1 MELAVGLECI
11 SLPLYIARFTPRTFK
26 SYPYKHNALTRS
38 YACAWNI
45 HSPSSHLDGHS
56 KTISSSIT
64 IVPAKSIIFKCLMRL
79 CNIRKAINI
88 WIILCLVLYAQ
99 LAALCWTLQDPLS
112 SLHLQ
117 HALPTSSTLFMYQKY
132 QRPTDPLQSW
142 IWQIPA
148 WHSEMLHAFMN
159 TSLLVTW
166 VHIHILCLNHDSIM
180 WWWFIRTWFTEE
192 SLYVCY
198 NCCPI
203 SSSSKV
209 IWTCTVEP
217 QYRQLDKIVS
227 NCHVTKDGL
236 GRTGVLMRTRWCTLS
251 CILTASCPGY
261 NCIISLCVYISICM
275 P

>member
-56 KTISSSIT
+56 KTISSSIA

-117 HALPTSSTLFMYQKY
+117 HVLPTSSTLSMYEKY
-132 QRPTDPLQSW
+132 QRPADPLQSW

-159 TSLLVTW
+159 TSLLATW
-166 VHIHILCLNHDSIM
+166 VHI
-180 WWWFIRTWFTEE
+180 F
-192 SLYVCY
+192 YVSTMS
-198 NCCPI
+198 P
-203 SSSSKV
+203 
-209 IWTCTVEP
+209 W
-217 QYRQLDKIVS
+217 QY
-227 NCHVTKDGL
+227 HVTL
-236 GRTGVLMRTRWCTLS
+236 IHQNMVYRGVTVCLLQLLPNIFIFKSHLDLYCWAT
-251 CILTASCPGY
+251 
-261 NCIISLCVYISICM
+261 V
-275 P
+275 